1 MNLLFIALA
10 LCVLFLAV
18 RFSIFLPAIKGVPV
32 LLYHKVSLTHEDS
45 LTIKPSAF
53 EKHLAYLVKKGYHTI
68 SVKELIGFIERK
80 APLPPKPVMIT
91 FDDGYVNNFELAYPL
106 LKRYGCKAVFFI
118 PSAGIGKTN
127 WWDRLAEPLMN
138 VDQLLGLDTS
148 LIEIGLHS
156 TDHKHYGKILPEQ
169 IEVDMHQSISAFR
182 HSGIPFVPAFAY
194 PYGGRP
200 KNKEN
205 YAHMVRVFS
214 SMGIKLAF
222 RIGNRVNKLPL
233 KNYFEVKRISIQGS
247 DSMWTFK
254 TKLLKGR
261 EKQI

>member
-1 MNLLFIALA
+1 
-10 LCVLFLAV
+10 
-18 RFSIFLPAIKGVPV
+18 
-32 LLYHKVSLTHEDS
+32 
-45 LTIKPSAF
+45 
-53 EKHLAYLVKKGYHTI
+53 
-68 SVKELIGFIERK
+68 
-80 APLPPKPVMIT
+80 
-91 FDDGYVNNFELAYPL
+91 
-106 LKRYGCKAVFFI
+106 
-118 PSAGIGKTN
+118 
-127 WWDRLAEPLMN
+127 
-138 VDQLLGLDTS
+138 
-148 LIEIGLHS
+148 
-156 TDHKHYGKILPEQ
+156 
-169 IEVDMHQSISAFR
+169 MHQSISAFR

-200 KNKEN
+200 KNKEI

-261 EKQI
+261 EKQV